1 LTASRSWLAG
11 RLDVAEVG
19 QRLRVRASS
28 TPGRLTLFMAVVGTV
43 AALAGLVA
51 VIGAAGRASQ
61 VQQVGSHSGPMQAQ
75 QQLYRSLSDADAT
88 AAAAFLSSGAEP
100 AALRDRYQVDIAAA
114 SAALA
119 TATATGE
126 GDRDA
131 IAQIAQSLPVYTG
144 LVETARTYNRLNLP
158 VAGAYLKEASGLMRE
173 RLLPA
178 ADQLYQA
185 ETDRLAV
192 DRDAASALPWLA
204 ILLILLTLAGLVV
217 AQVYLVRRTR
227 RLINIGLATATAAG
241 LVALIWLGASWIGV
255 TANLTAGH
263 RDGSAQVALVANAR
277 IAALQARADEALTL
291 VARGSGGEFEKTFVE
306 KMTALAGPDGTGG
319 LLAQARAQATDPA
332 VGGALSAAATAV
344 ADWRGVH
351 QKLRGLDDGGQYPQ
365 AVRLAIG
372 DPGIAGGDPA
382 SAASAFNRVDHE
394 LANAINR
401 ANATFDDRA
410 RAADAATTGAAIGLA
425 ILTVILVAGL
435 IVGLQQ
441 RIAEYR

>member
-1 LTASRSWLAG
+1 
-11 RLDVAEVG
+11 
-19 QRLRVRASS
+19 
-28 TPGRLTLFMAVVGTV
+28 MAVVGTV

-51 VIGAAGRASQ
+51 VIGSAERASL
-61 VQQVGSHSGPMQAQ
+61 VRQVGTGSGPLTVQA

-100 AALRDRYQVDIAAA
+100 AALRDRYQADIAAA

-119 TATATGE
+119 TATASRE
-126 GDRDA
+126 GDSIA

-158 VAGAYLKEASGLMRE
+158 VAGAYLKEASGLMRD

-178 ADQLYQA
+178 ADQLYRA
-185 ETDRLAV
+185 DSVRLAA

-227 RLINIGLATATAAG
+227 RLINIGLAAATAAG

-255 TANLTAGH
+255 TANLTASH

-277 IAALQARADEALTL
+277 IAALQARANEALTL
-291 VARGSGGEFEKTFVE
+291 VARGSGAEFEKTFVE
-306 KMTALAGPDGTGG
+306 KMTALAGADGTGG

-332 VGGALSAAATAV
+332 VRDALAAAAAAV
-344 ADWRGVH
+344 TDWRAVH

-394 LANAINR
+394 LANAINW

>member
-1 LTASRSWLAG
+1 
-11 RLDVAEVG
+11 
-19 QRLRVRASS
+19 
-28 TPGRLTLFMAVVGTV
+28 MAVVGTV

-51 VIGAAGRASQ
+51 VTDAARRASL
-61 VQQVGSHSGPMQAQ
+61 VQQVGTGSGPLTVQA

-119 TATATGE
+119 TATATRE
-126 GDRDA
+126 GDSVA

-158 VAGAYLKEASGLMRE
+158 VAGAYLKEASGLMRD

-178 ADQLYQA
+178 ANQLYQA
-185 ETDRLAV
+185 DSVRLAA

-217 AQVYLVRRTR
+217 AQVYLVRRTQ

-241 LVALIWLGASWIGV
+241 LVALIWLSASWIGV
-255 TANLTAGH
+255 AANLTAGH
-263 RDGSAQVALVANAR
+263 RDGSEQVALVANAR

-291 VARGSGGEFEKTFVE
+291 VARGSGAEFEKTFVVN
-306 KMTALAGPDGTGG
+306 MTALAGADGAGG
-319 LLAQARAQATDPA
+319 LLAQARARATDPA
-332 VGGALSAAATAV
+332 VGDALAAAAKAA
-344 ADWRGVH
+344 ADWRAVH

-365 AVRLAIG
+365 AVQLANG

-382 SAASAFNRVDHE
+382 SAASAFNRVDE
-394 LANAINR
+394 ALANAINR

-425 ILTVILVAGL
+425 ILTVVLVAGL

>member
-1 LTASRSWLAG
+1 MASRSWLAG
-11 RLDVAEVG
+11 RLDAAAIR

-28 TPGRLTLFMAVVGTV
+28 TPGRLTLFLAVVGTV

-61 VQQVGSHSGPMQAQ
+61 VQQVGTGSGPLTVQA

-119 TATATGE
+119 TATATRE
-126 GDRDA
+126 GDSVA
-131 IAQIAQSLPVYTG
+131 IAQIARSLPVYTG

-158 VAGAYLKEASGLMRE
+158 VAGAYLKEASWLMRD

-178 ADQLYQA
+178 ADQLYRA
-185 ETDRLAV
+185 ESLRLAA
-192 DRDAASALPWLA
+192 DREAASALPWLA
-204 ILLILLTLAGLVV
+204 ILLILLTLVGLVV

-255 TANLTAGH
+255 AANLTASH
-263 RDGSAQVALVANAR
+263 RDGSEQVALVADAR

-291 VARGSGGEFEKTFVE
+291 VARGSGAAFEKDYAE
-306 KMTALAGPDGTGG
+306 RMTALDGADGAGGW
-319 LLAQARAQATDPA
+319 LAQAQAQATDPA
-332 VGGALSAAATAV
+332 VGDALAAAAPAV
-344 ADWRGVH
+344 ADWQAVH
-351 QKLRGLDDGGQYPQ
+351 QKLRALDDGGQYPQ

-382 SAASAFNRVDHE
+382 SAASAFNRVDDA
-394 LANAINR
+394 LAIAIAR
-401 ANATFDDRA
+401 ANATFDARA

-425 ILTVILVAGL
+425 ILTVVLVAGL